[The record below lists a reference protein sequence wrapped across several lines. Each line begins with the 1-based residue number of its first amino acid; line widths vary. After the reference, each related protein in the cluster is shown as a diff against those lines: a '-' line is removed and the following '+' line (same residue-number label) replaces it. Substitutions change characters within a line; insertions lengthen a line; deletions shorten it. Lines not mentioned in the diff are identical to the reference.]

1 MEKNVRINYE
11 TEWNDNYKVME
22 TQVTVNNYEKIK
34 FSIIWLKNK
43 APYYSWQWYNDI
55 TAMQNKSYICH
66 NPHN

>member
-1 MEKNVRINYE
+1 MDKNVRIHYE

-43 APYYSWQWYNDI
+43 APYYSWQ
-55 TAMQNKSYICH
+55 
-66 NPHN
+66 